1 MIHKNNHKAYPYVST
16 LSGGVQKLTRH
27 GIIRLYVCNHQKLL
41 AMSPHFK
48 DWRDN
53 PLKALIIYD
62 SFFGNTEQI
71 AQAIGHALGSSDE
84 IQTLRVG
91 VVNPEKL
98 TGVDLLIVGSPTRG
112 FRPSPAISDFLK
124 GIPKNGLTGSRVASF
139 DTRFTEQEIK
149 ASAKILPFLVNIFGY
164 AAKPIADGL
173 IKKGGELIAP
183 PEGFYV
189 KGTEGPLLEG
199 ELIRAEEWAKGII
212 TKLLNQAQ

>member
-1 MIHKNNHKAYPYVST
+1 
-16 LSGGVQKLTRH
+16 
-27 GIIRLYVCNHQKLL
+27 
-41 AMSPHFK
+41 MSSHSK

-53 PLKALIIYD
+53 PVKALIIYD
-62 SFFGNTEQI
+62 SFFGNTEQV
-71 AQAIGHALGSSDE
+71 AQAIAHALGSPDD

-91 VVNPEKL
+91 MVDLEKL
-98 TGVDLLIVGSPTRG
+98 RGVDLIIVGSPTRG

-124 GIPKNGLTGSRVASF
+124 SITNNGLKGTKVASF

-173 IKKGGELIAP
+173 IKKGGKLIAP

-199 ELIRAEEWAKGII
+199 ELNRAEDWAKGIL
-212 TKLLNQAQ
+212 TKLLNQAL